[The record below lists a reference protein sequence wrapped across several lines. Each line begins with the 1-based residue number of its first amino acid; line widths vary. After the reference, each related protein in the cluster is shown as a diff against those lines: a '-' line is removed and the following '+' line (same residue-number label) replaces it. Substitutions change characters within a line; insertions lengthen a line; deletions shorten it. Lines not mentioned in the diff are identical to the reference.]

1 MGAPLALLASM
12 ATGLIPKIAPIA
24 ARAGSGLLTRA
35 AAAARPVVS
44 QTAQAVRNEG
54 LGDLA
59 ARAGRKVNQYLSPG
73 SGSEYGIRPV
83 ETGKYTPSASG
94 EYGIRPAEGRETGF
108 RSFAQPSQQP
118 RSQAPSEPNAPAK
131 NDRSTFQRLAN
142 LVQQSLR
149 QRSQGVATAADGAPA
164 SPLTDVQRA
173 ERRAGYKEQYGDIVG
188 GGMADEADAADADR
202 ARKKQD
208 AAVEQNTERL
218 LKLAGAAGTT
228 ASGLLSAYVGVKYFA
243 EAQAEAQESLRR
255 YSGQINRAYA
265 ELDVGRLRRQY
276 DTANST
282 GMTTKLLAQS
292 VNKLEQ
298 NLQPIRDGIINCV
311 NLLAAISA
319 IAAAQAPAV
328 VENLAKSN
336 KYTYLGYLAITQL
349 NELMKDDQKP
359 APNVWNQALQDIAN
373 GRFNTIKWG
382 ANPGNPVNLRPQ
394 GGRGKGN

>member
-35 AAAARPVVS
+35 AAAARPVVA
-44 QTAQAVRNEG
+44 QTAQVVRNEG

-173 ERRAGYKEQYGDIVG
+173 ERRAGYKEQYGDIIG
-188 GGMADEADAADADR
+188 GGMADEADSADAER
-202 ARKKQD
+202 ARKEQD
-208 AAVEQNTERL
+208 ERIE
-218 LKLAGAAGTT
+218 KSAMAMATLATAGSAAAGSLLAAGV
-228 ASGLLSAYVGVKYFA
+228 ASKQFADTQLRSQEGLK
-243 EAQAEAQESLRR
+243 R
-255 YSGQINRAYA
+255 YSGGIARAFA
-265 ELDVGRLRRQY
+265 ELERSDMQRQY
-276 DTANST
+276 QMASGTERSTKMLADAINDMRTQLHPLQQQLANT
-282 GMTTKLLAQS
+282 LNVLAT
-292 VNKLEQ
+292 
-298 NLQPIRDGIINCV
+298 
-311 NLLAAISA
+311 
-319 IAAAQAPAV
+319 IAAKLVAIWAWLQTKTAELGLNPIVQLLQNIDRGIA
-328 VENLAKSN
+328 NGNAK
-336 KYTYLGYLAITQL
+336 TTG
-349 NELMKDDQKP
+349 
-359 APNVWNQALQDIAN
+359 VWNQALRDMAN
-373 GRFNTIKWG
+373 GKFNTVRWG
-382 ANPGNPVNLRPQ
+382 QAPNGQ
-394 GGRGKGN
+394 KGRNQRERQDERD